1 MWQKRECVEAAPEES
16 FASLPFYRYDDPEDG
31 PKLQRTHVVIFGVMV
46 ATHVNC
52 RLLTPDTRFM
62 SLCRHVMD
70 LFLQ

>member
-31 PKLQRTHVVIFGVMV
+31 PGPQRTHVVKFRVMV
-46 ATHVNC
+46 VIHANC